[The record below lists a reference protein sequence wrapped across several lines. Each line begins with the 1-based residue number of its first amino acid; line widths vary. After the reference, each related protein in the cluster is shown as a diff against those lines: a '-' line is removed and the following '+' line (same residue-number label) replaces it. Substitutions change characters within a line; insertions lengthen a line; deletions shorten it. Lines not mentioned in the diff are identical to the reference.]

1 MAFYIFLNFFVIVL
15 WNENLV
21 TASLTSYL
29 SCLIYP
35 FLKYFS
41 F

>member
-1 MAFYIFLNFFVIVL
+1 MTFYVFLNRSVIVL

-29 SCLIYP
+29 SYLIYP

-41 F
+41 S